1 MNRRAQRRENRIAA
15 LQFLYAWE
23 LNRPEVLADGLRAFF
38 ESPERV
44 LPDSEEADPP
54 TPLPPEKVGPDAEAV
69 PEPVP
74 MEPPAPT
81 AASQVLEPD
90 NPEGIRTWFSFG
102 EELTIGTV
110 GCIEEIDA
118 VIRERAKNWDFNRIA
133 KVDLSILRLAL
144 YELLHRPDIP
154 PVVTI
159 NEAIELSK
167 QFSGPD
173 SRRFINGILDQVS
186 LTLDRPLREAA
197 E

>member
-1 MNRRAQRRENRIAA
+1 MSRRAQRRENRIAA

-23 LNRPEVLADGLRAFF
+23 LNRPEVLADNLRVFF

-54 TPLPPEKVGPDAEAV
+54 TPLPPEKVGPDEEAV
-69 PEPVP
+69 PEALP
-74 MEPPAPT
+74 MDPPTPT
-81 AASQVLEPD
+81 AASQVLEP
-90 NPEGIRTWFSFG
+90 NNAESIRTWFSFG
-102 EELTIGTV
+102 EELALGTV
-110 GCIEEIDA
+110 ENIGEIDA
-118 VIRERAKNWDFNRIA
+118 IIRERAKNWDFNRIA
-133 KVDLSILRLAL
+133 KVDLTILRLAL

-197 E
+197 D